1 MSAGLGRIFPCRSTS
16 IRTTA
21 STTTQRFTRT
31 QHVHVHTHRRHAGLA
46 STHVRPSGTAA
57 RTSTP
62 TGAKVSSHTPFTAF
76 STSYKP
82 TSPLREAFDAPA
94 ASSSRSRY
102 AAASTSAPDGL
113 FLYPNLRTPDTF
125 LDSVNAAIARG
136 HLLVERIANAP
147 ANGDE
152 EMRKVIK
159 LFDRLSDVLCKV
171 IDAAEVVRCL
181 HPDTH
186 WRQGAERVYEEL
198 FSWMNTLNTD
208 PRLYEVKTGKPR
220 LHSSVIDLPTWTG
233 SLTIFSAINPFLK
246 MTRSF
251 EQYSTPPAS
260 RNNSRRQNARS
271 PLSSCATLKSLE
283 SISRTPSAQNLF
295 SCRTKLWGSE
305 ETLCTTRPH
314 RDQDPHISW

>member
-1 MSAGLGRIFPCRSTS
+1 MSAGLGRIFPCRSSS
-16 IRTTA
+16 IRATTTTA
-21 STTTQRFTRT
+21 TTQRFTRT
-31 QHVHVHTHRRHAGLA
+31 QHVHVHTHRRHAALT
-46 STHVRPSGTAA
+46 STHVRPTAGTVA

-62 TGAKVSSHTPFTAF
+62 AGANPSAHTPFAPF

-82 TSPLREAFDAPA
+82 TSSLREAFDAPA

-102 AAASTSAPDGL
+102 AAASASAPDGL

-208 PRLYEVKTGKPR
+208 PRLYE
-220 LHSSVIDLPTWTG
+220 
-233 SLTIFSAINPFLK
+233 
-246 MTRSF
+246 
-251 EQYSTPPAS
+251 
-260 RNNSRRQNARS
+260 
-271 PLSSCATLKSLE
+271 
-283 SISRTPSAQNLF
+283 
-295 SCRTKLWGSE
+295 
-305 ETLCTTRPH
+305 
-314 RDQDPHISW
+314 